1 MPLLSWPPSTA
12 IASTTIRT
20 LTCSIK
26 PIWNANT
33 TEEEQLEKKKEN
45 NTYQKGCNNSLL
57 YIVLYCVVIFIFS
70 RKKHE

>member
-1 MPLLSWPPSTA
+1 MPLLSCPPSTA

-33 TEEEQLEKKKEN
+33 TEEEQLQIQKKKI
-45 NTYQKGCNNSLL
+45 THTRR
-57 YIVLYCVVIFIFS
+57 VVTTVFCTF
-70 RKKHE
+70 KKKYE